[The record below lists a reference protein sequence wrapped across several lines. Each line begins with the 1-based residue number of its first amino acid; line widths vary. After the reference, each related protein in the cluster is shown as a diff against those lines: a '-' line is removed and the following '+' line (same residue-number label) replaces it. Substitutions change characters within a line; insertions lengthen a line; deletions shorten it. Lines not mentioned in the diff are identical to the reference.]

1 MEICYSGG
9 AVILGPADSART
21 EGIGGAGD
29 ASDVG
34 NVAVTALIPGI
45 VALGTRGVWTQP
57 GSGSCGGPCPQSG
70 TRRS

>member
-9 AVILGPADSART
+9 AVMLGPADSART

-34 NVAVTALIPGI
+34 NVAVTARAGAVDAGI
-45 VALGTRGVWTQP
+45 W
-57 GSGSCGGPCPQSG
+57 GSSICTAGGG
-70 TRRS
+70 